1 MRWIAVHLPLLSLE
15 SFIAGCGGEAADGTP
30 VALID
35 EHHVAAAN
43 AAAQALGVQPGL
55 KRATALALA
64 PRLLLGQAD
73 AQRDLD
79 ALRGVAH
86 AALAFTPAVTLDI
99 GVAAFHT
106 VLLEVQST
114 LRCFGGPR
122 RLMQRL
128 RAALAPLGHCCVYAS
143 APTAQGAALL
153 ARMEQPPPGTTRH
166 AADPAA
172 LREAIAQAPS
182 WLPGAALPH
191 RPALQA
197 MGLGTCGDLLAL
209 PRDGVARRF
218 GAALLDEL
226 DRALGERPDPR
237 AWLALPEVFDS
248 RLELFARADTAE
260 QLLHGASVLLARLVA
275 WASAQHAQVRRFTLR
290 MQHEARH
297 RHDARTPADTL
308 LEVALAEPSN
318 DPTHLQ
324 VLLRERLAQLQ
335 LAAPTLEL
343 FLHCADVARRPPPNA
358 ELFPTPR
365 SEREG
370 LARLV
375 ERLQARLGS
384 GQVRRLVC
392 LDDHRPERQTAQ
404 CRAGEPPPAAPG
416 PRMAMPPRPVWLL
429 PEAEPLA
436 EREGR
441 PLLHGQALQ
450 LLSGPERIESG
461 WWDAG
466 LVERDYFIAQAGDGA
481 LVWVYRRRLPP
492 VSAGDGARWFLQG
505 RFG

>member
-1 MRWIAVHLPLLSLE
+1 MRWIALHLPLLSLE
-15 SFIAGCGGEAADGTP
+15 SFVASCAGEACADTP
-30 VALID
+30 IALID
-35 EHHVAAAN
+35 AHHVAAAN

-64 PRLLLGQAD
+64 PQLLLGQAD
-73 AQRDLD
+73 SQRDLQ
-79 ALRGVAH
+79 ALMGVAH
-86 AALAFTPAVTLDI
+86 AALAFTPAVTLEA
-99 GVAAFHT
+99 GAVAPHT

-114 LRCFGGPR
+114 LRYFGGLR

-128 RAALAPLGHCCVYAS
+128 RAALVPLGHRSVCAS

-153 ARMEQPPPGTTRH
+153 ARMPQLPPGMTRH
-166 AADPAA
+166 AADLPA
-172 LREAIAQAPS
+172 LREAIAQAPT
-182 WLPGAALPH
+182 WLPGAGLLH
-191 RPALQA
+191 WPALEG
-197 MGLGTCGDLLAL
+197 MGLRACGDLLAL
-209 PRDGVARRF
+209 PRSGVTRRF

-237 AWLALPEVFDS
+237 VWLTLPEVFDS
-248 RLELFARADTAE
+248 RLELFARADTTE
-260 QLLHGASVLLARLVA
+260 QVLHGASVLLARLVA
-275 WASAQHAQVRRFTLR
+275 WAAAQHAQVRRFTLR
-290 MQHEARH
+290 MQHEARY
-297 RHDARTPADTL
+297 RHDVQTPADTL
-308 LEVALAEPSN
+308 LEIALAEPSN
-318 DPTHLQ
+318 DPAHLQ

-370 LARLV
+370 LTRLI
-375 ERLQARLGS
+375 ERLQARLG
-384 GQVRRLVC
+384 GDQVLRLAC
-392 LDDHRPERQTAQ
+392 IDDHRPERQTVR
-404 CRAGEPPPAAPG
+404 CPAGAPPASTSR
-416 PRMAMPPRPVWLL
+416 PRMAMPPRPVWLMAE
-429 PEAEPLA
+429 PEPLA
-436 EREGR
+436 EREAQ
-441 PLLHGQALQ
+441 PLLDGRVLQ

-481 LVWVYRRRLPP
+481 LVWIYRRRLPP
-492 VSAGDGARWFLQG
+492 VSPGGGAGWFLQG